1 VNQKYS
7 ESSCMDTFFIVYILY
22 DFSGYIAKY
31 EHRRYLD
38 DLPFFL
44 MMLSLKIAKIFVNKF
59 NQNLAIK

>member
-1 VNQKYS
+1 
-7 ESSCMDTFFIVYILY
+7 MDTFFIVYILY